1 MFSLLQMEGTMPFSV
16 HPDMM
21 VGEWLGGPFVYDG
34 HEAWRFTDDAW
45 KEFHCGIL
53 GSEGCPYSM
62 KQFLDEFGDLP
73 PLPKEAFQQLLSVF
87 HVA

>member
-34 HEAWRFTDDAW
+34 T
-45 KEFHCGIL
+45 KL
-53 GSEGCPYSM
+53 GASPTTLGRSFIAEYSAAR
-62 KQFLDEFGDLP
+62 GARIP
-73 PLPKEAFQQLLSVF
+73 
-87 HVA
+87 